1 MGASLALPPITASY
15 SSPDQPAP
23 AADADAELMLR
34 VRDGDTAAFAQL
46 LERYRTPVVSYLF
59 RMVQHQGVAEELGQ
73 ETFLRVYRARATY
86 ERTAKFTTWLFRI
99 ATHLA
104 LNWLRDHKGEKT
116 QESLDEEVSEG
127 LSRQAVD
134 RAPTTEQVM
143 VAESRLHQVR
153 LAVRR
158 LPEKQRAAVMMHKY
172 REMEYSQI
180 ARALECSESAV
191 KSLLFRAYETLRSHL
206 AHLDGNRQD

>member
-23 AADADAELMLR
+23 VRAETSTDVDAELMLR

-127 LSRQAVD
+127 LRRQVTD
-134 RAPTTEQVM
+134 RAPTTEQAL
-143 VAESRLHQVR
+143 VAESRFHQVR

-158 LPEKQRAAVMMHKY
+158 LPE
-172 REMEYSQI
+172 
-180 ARALECSESAV
+180 
-191 KSLLFRAYETLRSHL
+191 
-206 AHLDGNRQD
+206 